1 MRRKTTRDD
10 RVIEVKVDSMSTCQL
25 ANINTGEQLYL
36 KVGKKSG
43 EDTDPKTLVELTVF
57 GMTGKISQSFSNSV
71 SLLGIVADLVCEKK
85 IDESVLL
92 KDPEMVLV
100 GKGITYKGDMLQ
112 TTTLKSLFLY
122 GQRASFHLNHSSDF
136 SLSYPRDEELE
147 SALEEAIIALK
158 TVSEITLRTLLSYV
172 DNVLSNPS
180 EKKYRTIKMS
190 NKAFKER
197 ISAVDGAHKVLT
209 IVGFQNTLI
218 IGSGEPE
225 IFLGGAVD
233 GDVISRLRIA
243 EKCLKDAL
251 QPFGESNAKLP
262 RVQRESKSSPSSIVQ
277 FPGKGRRVDG
287 NEITPE
293 KQSSSS
299 ETIDLTQDDDYTHGG
314 ANKRKRI
321 A

>member
-1 MRRKTTRDD
+1 MRPWTVKYEGRQCQIAVTGTKPVQTVIEDAARYFSLAERLIDAKRCSLMRRKTTRDD

-57 GMTGKISQSFSNSV
+57 GMTGKISQFFSNSV

-147 SALEEAIIALK
+147 SALEE
-158 TVSEITLRTLLSYV
+158 E
-172 DNVLSNPS
+172 
-180 EKKYRTIKMS
+180 
-190 NKAFKER
+190 
-197 ISAVDGAHKVLT
+197 
-209 IVGFQNTLI
+209 
-218 IGSGEPE
+218 
-225 IFLGGAVD
+225 
-233 GDVISRLRIA
+233 
-243 EKCLKDAL
+243 
-251 QPFGESNAKLP
+251 
-262 RVQRESKSSPSSIVQ
+262 
-277 FPGKGRRVDG
+277 
-287 NEITPE
+287 
-293 KQSSSS
+293 
-299 ETIDLTQDDDYTHGG
+299 
-314 ANKRKRI
+314 
-321 A
+321 